1 MHFFNI
7 FRLSFG
13 DKIISLIIV
22 ASIFSSAC
30 GGKGNKNSGNENAN
44 ASRNES
50 ASTAPVQ
57 VTTAKVAAK
66 EVPAFI
72 QANGSLVADETSDV
86 ASQVSGQVISTP
98 VNIGDFVKQGDVL
111 ARLDDKNARLQ
122 LSQNQAN
129 VAQAEA
135 SVRQAEARLGL
146 SSNTSFQ
153 ANQIPEVR
161 AAVANYE
168 QLLAEQKLAEANEER
183 YRDLVKTGDVAMV
196 LYDQYRTARDT
207 ARARTNNAQQQLE
220 GARNT
225 ARENNQAIKSAQAAV
240 EAAKSQ
246 ISVAQKAIADATIR
260 APFSGFIS
268 TRPIALGENV
278 SSTSII
284 ATIVRSSPIKA
295 QLRVDEGEVPNVK
308 IGTGV
313 SIEVRA
319 YPDRKF
325 AGTVTA
331 INPALDEASRAA
343 TVEALIE
350 NGDNTLRSG
359 MFATSRII
367 RAGGNMGVFVPKSAV
382 YSDQTTQS
390 YRVFVIQEGV
400 AKLRVVQLGQEENDT
415 IQILSGVN
423 ADETVATSNVD
434 KLFEGANVQ
443 VGQ

>member
-7 FRLSFG
+7 FRFSLGGKILSLT
-13 DKIISLIIV
+13 II
-22 ASIFSSAC
+22 ASVFSGAC
-30 GGKGNKNSGNENAN
+30 GKSSETPANAN
-44 ASRNES
+44 NAKNEA
-50 ASTAPVQ
+50 ASTAPVL
-57 VTTAKVAAK
+57 VTTARVESK
-66 EVPAFI
+66 EVPAFV
-72 QANGSLVADETSDV
+72 QANGSLLADETSDV
-86 ASQVSGQVISTP
+86 ASQASGQVISTP
-98 VNIGDFVKQGDVL
+98 VNVGDFVRQGDVL
-111 ARLDDKNARLQ
+111 ARLDDRNARLQ
-122 LSQNQAN
+122 LAQNQAN

-146 SSNTSFQ
+146 SANSSFQ
-153 ANQIPEVR
+153 AGQIPEVR
-161 AAVANYE
+161 AAQANYE

-196 LYDQYRTARDT
+196 LYDQYRTAKDT
-207 ARARTNNAQQQLE
+207 AVARTNNAKQQLE
-220 GARNT
+220 AARNT

-246 ISVAQKAIADATIR
+246 IGVAQKAIADATIR

-268 TRPIALGENV
+268 ARPIAVGENV
-278 SSTSII
+278 SPTSII
-284 ATIVRSSPIKA
+284 ATILRANPIKA
-295 QLRVDEGEVPNVK
+295 QLRVDEGSVPRIN

-331 INPALDEASRAA
+331 INPSLDEASRAA

-350 NGDNTLRSG
+350 NGDNALRSG
-359 MFATSRII
+359 MFATGRIVQ
-367 RAGGNMGVFVPKSAV
+367 AGGGTGLFVPKAAV
-382 YSDQTTQS
+382 YPDQTTQS

-400 AKLRVVQLGQEENDT
+400 AKLRVAQLGTEENDMV
-415 IQILSGVN
+415 QILSGLSP
-423 ADETVATSNVD
+423 DEIVATSNVAQ
-434 KLFEGANVQ
+434 LFEGAKVQ